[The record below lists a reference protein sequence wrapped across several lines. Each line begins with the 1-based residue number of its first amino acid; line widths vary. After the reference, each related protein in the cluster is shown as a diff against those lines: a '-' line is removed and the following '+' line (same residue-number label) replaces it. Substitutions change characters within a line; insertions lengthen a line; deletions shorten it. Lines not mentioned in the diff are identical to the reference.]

1 MMRLDIGIFP
11 ITEILVDGETL
22 IEGDVLRIKRSELRQ
37 LVCADPRVQDVEIE
51 VVRTGE
57 SARVIHVCD
66 AIEPRVKTAGPGACY
81 PGVIGPVDTVGAGLT
96 HRLSGMAVVLS
107 AEYPT
112 PGSGVGAVHEA
123 ILDMS
128 GPGALSP
135 LAKTANLV
143 LSIRF
148 APGYGQTDYH
158 QALRAAGFKVSNHL
172 ALLTVDKTPAELQRY
187 ELTPVASEL
196 PKVVYIH
203 QLLTHVALPVPYL
216 TWYGVPITDWMP
228 FGAHPNEI
236 LEGALLPNSFGGYAA
251 KPTSWEHVNHPVID
265 RLYREHGKTLNF
277 LGVILHRT
285 RFEVF
290 EEKQLSAN
298 QAAKLAKLMGSQGAI
313 VSWIGAGNAFIEA
326 MLTVQA
332 LERHGIKA
340 VLMTYEHEGKEGL
353 ESPLMFSVPEADAIV
368 SLGSLDRP
376 IKLPSM
382 GRTVGGQDLSLNREA
397 GGERIPATGEIEL
410 EWYLPISSGVDHWE
424 FGYQTC
430 VAY

>member
-1 MMRLDIGIFP
+1 MRLDIGIFP
-11 ITEILVDGETL
+11 INEILVGGETL
-22 IEGDVLRIKRSELRQ
+22 IEGDVLKIKRSELRQ

-51 VVRTGE
+51 VVKPGE
-57 SARVIHVCD
+57 SSRVIHVCD

-81 PGVIGPVDTVGAGLT
+81 PGVLGPVDTVGTGLT
-96 HRLSGMAVVLS
+96 HRLRGMAVVLS

-123 ILDMS
+123 MLDMS

-143 LSIRF
+143 LSVRF

-172 ALLTVDKTPAELQRY
+172 ARLTVGKTPAELQTY
-187 ELTPVASEL
+187 ELTPVGAEL

-228 FGAHPNEI
+228 FWAHPNEI
-236 LEGALLPNSFGGYAA
+236 LDGALLPNSFGGYAA
-251 KPTSWEHVNHPVID
+251 KPTSWEHVNHPLID
-265 RLYREHGKTLNF
+265 RLYRAHGKTLNF

-298 QAAKLAKLMGSQGAI
+298 QAAKLAKLMGGQGAI
-313 VSWIGAGNAFIEA
+313 VTWIGAGNAFIEA

-332 LERHGIKA
+332 LERHGIRT
-340 VLMTYEHEGKEGL
+340 VLMTYEHGGKDGR
-353 ESPLMFSVPEADAIV
+353 ESPLLFSVPEADAIV

-376 IKLPSM
+376 IRLPAVKHSS
-382 GRTVGGQDLSLNREA
+382 GGADLSLDREA
-397 GGERIPATGEIEL
+397 GSSRVPATGEL
-410 EWYLPISSGVDHWE
+410 ALDWYLPVAGGLDHW
-424 FGYQTC
+424 GAGKQIC
-430 VAY
+430 VEY